1 MGCYFCVWLIPY
13 AAISPENANSWKLPP
28 YLSFPAL
35 PSVEEEGV
43 TSLFEEEV
51 MVTQVIPGVEGIPSG
66 EETTVEMELSTEIEN
81 QTAWGTEVFPTDI
94 SLLSGGSG
102 ASPSLGSCLAA
113 LVGPGHS

>member
-1 MGCYFCVWLIPY
+1 M
-13 AAISPENANSWKLPP
+13 
-28 YLSFPAL
+28 
-35 PSVEEEGV
+35 EEEGV

-81 QTAWGTEVFPTDI
+81 QTAWGTEVFPTDV